1 MNNEYPIINL
11 IERSSINALVA
22 WCVAYG
28 LSHPEEISRAAID
41 KARAGNPGQR
51 KAAAVMDWTGIY
63 SRATG

>member
-1 MNNEYPIINL
+1 MNKDYPMINL
-11 IERSSINALVA
+11 IGRRSINALIA
-22 WCVAYG
+22 WTVAYC